1 MTGTVTLRLAS
12 HDNYKDWVYESV
24 TGADNPIGAD
34 LSSTAYASVYLIK
47 GSYAETYVYYS
58 FDTSAIPEG
67 SIITGVSC
75 TVKMGSVNRLLR
87 SADTIALVSG
97 ENQKNVTVNT
107 SVSSE
112 LLQTFDGGAWNYDEI
127 KNIRLQRYV
136 KRGSRI
142 EINSGV
148 NVQIY
153 AAELTVTYDMP
164 LPSDITDFTA
174 AVSDGVVNLSWTGAD
189 NADGYNIYRDGAL
202 IGTTAD
208 TTFVDTNAKKYLI
221 YTYSAAA
228 YNSYG
233 ESAAASAEVS
243 IPGSGDVLAD
253 LIFDRTSFD
262 LINGTAKGNYNA
274 DDLNRVAAAVNYISE
289 MFAQYG
295 YNVPEAVAADW
306 KTNDLPRKSKIDEH
320 HAKTLAVIGLILYPG
335 KPDKIPE
342 NLDKLTIEGANAI
355 ERALYELI
363 IAGNNIPDSWY
374 YSGELYG
381 GEI

>member
-12 HDNYKDWVYESV
+12 HDNYKDWVYKSV

-34 LSSTAYASVYLIK
+34 LSSTV
-47 GSYAETYVYYS
+47 YAEIGANTNSGDETYIYYS
-58 FDTSAIPEG
+58 FDTGVIPDGAAI
-67 SIITGVSC
+67 
-75 TVKMGSVNRLLR
+75 
-87 SADTIALVSG
+87 
-97 ENQKNVTVNT
+97 Q
-107 SVSSE
+107 SVSVSIKAKISSTTSFSSNKVT
-112 LLQTFDGGAWNYDEI
+112 LACGTTDKGGSTSLSTSAGTITLDGGAWTRDEL
-127 KNIRLQRYV
+127 NDVRLKIHAV
-136 KRGSRI
+136 SKKFGTKTI
-142 EINSGV
+142 TL
-148 NVQIY
+148 Y

-174 AVSDGVVNLSWTGAD
+174 AVSGGVVNLSWTGAD

-202 IGTTAD
+202 IGTTAGTTFAD
-208 TTFVDTNAKKYLI
+208 TTAKKYLS

-233 ESAAASAEVS
+233 ESAAASAVVA

-274 DDLNRVAAAVNYISE
+274 DDLNRVAVAVNYISE

-295 YNVPEAVAADW
+295 YSVPEAVAADW

-320 HAKTLAVIGLILYPG
+320 HAKTLAAIGLILYPG

-342 NLDKLTIEGANAI
+342 ALDKLTIEGANAI

-374 YSGELYG
+374 FSGELYG

>member
-12 HDNYKDWVYESV
+12 YDNYKDWVYASV
-24 TGADNPIGAD
+24 SGADNPIGAD
-34 LSSTAYASVYLIK
+34 LSSTAYATIYLTT
-47 GSYAETYVYYS
+47 GSGAETYAYYS
-58 FDTSAIPEG
+58 FDTSAIPKG

-75 TVKMGSVNRLLR
+75 TIKMRGVQPIFRA
-87 SADTIALVSG
+87 ADTIAIVSG
-97 ENQKNVTVNT
+97 DNQKIVTVNK
-107 SVSSE
+107 SYPDQM
-112 LLQTFDGGAWNYDEI
+112 QTFDGGTWTYDEI
-127 KNIRLQRYV
+127 KNIRLRRYV
-136 KRGSRI
+136 KRGTDYTTTNTSCA
-142 EINSGV
+142 
-148 NVQIY
+148 IY

-174 AVSDGVVNLSWTGAD
+174 AVSDGAVNLSWTGAD

-202 IGTTAD
+202 IGTATGTTFAD
-208 TTFVDTNAKKYLI
+208 TTAKKYLS

-243 IPGSGDVLAD
+243 ISGGDVLAD

-295 YNVPEAVAADW
+295 YSVPEAVAADW

-342 NLDKLTIEGANAI
+342 ALDKLTIEGANAI

-363 IAGNNIPDSWY
+363 IAGQNIPDSWY

>member
-1 MTGTVTLRLAS
+1 MTETVTLRLAS

-97 ENQKNVTVNT
+97 DNKKIVTVNT

-142 EINSGV
+142 DINSGV

-153 AAELTVTYDMP
+153 AAELTVTYDLP

-174 AVSDGVVNLSWTGAD
+174 AVSGGVVNLSWTGAD

-202 IGTTAD
+202 IGTTAG
-208 TTFVDTNAKKYLI
+208 TTFVDTTAKKYLS
-221 YTYSAAA
+221 YTYSVAA

-243 IPGSGDVLAD
+243 ISGGDVLAD

-289 MFAQYG
+289 MFVQYG

-320 HAKTLAVIGLILYPG
+320 HSKTLAIIGLILYPG

-342 NLDKLTIEGANAI
+342 TLDKLTIEGANAI

-363 IAGNNIPDSWY
+363 IAGQNIPDSWY

>member
-1 MTGTVTLRLAS
+1 MTETVTLRLAS

-142 EINSGV
+142 DINSGV
-148 NVQIY
+148 DAKIY

-174 AVSDGVVNLSWTGAD
+174 AVSGGVVNLSWTGAD

-202 IGTTAD
+202 IGTTTGTTFSD
-208 TTFVDTNAKKYLI
+208 TTAKKYLS

-243 IPGSGDVLAD
+243 ISGGDVIAD

-274 DDLNRVAAAVNYISE
+274 DDLNRVAVAVNYVSE

-320 HAKTLAVIGLILYPG
+320 HAKTLAAIGLILYPG

-342 NLDKLTIEGANAI
+342 TLDKLTIEGANAI

>member
-1 MTGTVTLRLAS
+1 MTETVTLRLAS
-12 HDNYKDWVYESV
+12 YDNYKDWVYKSV
-24 TGADNPIGAD
+24 SGANAPIGAD
-34 LSSTAYASVYLIK
+34 LSSKARAQISAHSK
-47 GSYAETYVYYS
+47 AGDETYIYYS
-58 FDTSAIPEG
+58 FDTGAVPAAAVIKS
-67 SIITGVSC
+67 VSC
-75 TVKMGSVNRLLR
+75 SVKAAATAPALFQATLSLAHGTTNKSGTALLGA
-87 SADTIALVSG
+87 SANITTI
-97 ENQKNVTVNT
+97 
-107 SVSSE
+107 
-112 LLQTFDGGAWNYDEI
+112 DGGEWTRDELN
-127 KNIRLQRYV
+127 NIRL
-136 KRGSRI
+136 K
-142 EINSGV
+142 
-148 NVQIY
+148 IY
-153 AAELTVTYDMP
+153 AVSKSTYGDYAVYLHAAELTVTYDMP

-189 NADGYNIYRDGAL
+189 NADGYNIYRDGTL
-202 IGTTAD
+202 IGTTAGTTFAD
-208 TTFVDTNAKKYLI
+208 TTAKKYNS
-221 YTYSAAA
+221 YAYSVIA

-243 IPGSGDVLAD
+243 ISGDDVLAD

-274 DDLNRVAAAVNYISE
+274 DDLNRVATAVNYISE

-295 YNVPEAVAADW
+295 YSVPEAVAADW

-320 HAKTLAVIGLILYPG
+320 HAKTLAAIGLILYPG

-342 NLDKLTIEGANAI
+342 TLDKLTIEGANAI

>member
-12 HDNYKDWVYESV
+12 HDNYKDWVYKSV
-24 TGADNPIGAD
+24 SGADNPIGAD
-34 LSSTAYASVYLIK
+34 LSSTAYALVYLTE
-47 GSYAETYVYYS
+47 GSNAETYVYYS

-75 TVKMGSVNRLLR
+75 TVKMESVSAMYR
-87 SADTIALVSG
+87 SVDTIALVSG
-97 ENQKNVTVNT
+97 DNQKNVTVNM

-112 LLQTFDGGAWNYDEI
+112 LLQTFDGGAWTYDEI
-127 KNIRLQRYV
+127 KNIRLRRYV
-136 KRGSRI
+136 KRGTRFTTYS
-142 EINSGV
+142 V

-174 AVSDGVVNLSWTGAD
+174 AVSGGVVNLSWTGAD

-202 IGTTAD
+202 IGTTAGTTFAD
-208 TTFVDTNAKKYLI
+208 TTAKKYLS

-233 ESAAASAEVS
+233 ESAAASAVVA

-274 DDLNRVAAAVNYISE
+274 DDLNRVAAAVNYVSE

-295 YNVPEAVAADW
+295 YNVPEAVTADW

-320 HAKTLAVIGLILYPG
+320 HAKTLAAIGLILYPG

-342 NLDKLTIEGANAI
+342 ALDKLTIEGANAI

-374 YSGELYG
+374 FSGELYG

>member
-1 MTGTVTLRLAS
+1 MTETVTLRLAS
-12 HDNYKDWVYESV
+12 HDNYKDWVYKSV

-34 LSSTAYASVYLIK
+34 LSSGAYASVYLTT
-47 GSYAETYVYYS
+47 GSNAETYAYYS
-58 FDTSAIPEG
+58 FDTSAIPDG
-67 SIITGVSC
+67 AIITGVSC
-75 TVKMGSVNRLLR
+75 TVKMGSVTSIHR

-97 ENQKNVTVNT
+97 DNLKNVTVNT
-107 SVSSE
+107 SVSSQ
-112 LLQTFDGGAWNYDEI
+112 LLQTFDGGEWTYDEI
-127 KNIRLQRYV
+127 KNIRLRRYV
-136 KRGSRI
+136 KRGTRYVTS
-142 EINSGV
+142 SV
-148 NVQIY
+148 AAQIY
-153 AAELTVTYDMP
+153 AVELTVTYDLPP

-174 AVSDGVVNLSWTGAD
+174 AVSDGAVNLSWTGAD

-202 IGTTAD
+202 IGTTTGTTFAD
-208 TTFVDTNAKKYLI
+208 TTAKKYLS

-243 IPGSGDVLAD
+243 IPGGDVLAD

-274 DDLNRVAAAVNYISE
+274 DDLNRVAAAVNHISE

-320 HAKTLAVIGLILYPG
+320 HEKTLAAIGLILYPG

-342 NLDKLTIEGANAI
+342 TLDKLTIEGANAI

>member
-12 HDNYKDWVYESV
+12 YDNYKDWVYESV

-34 LSSTAYASVYLIK
+34 LSSGAYASVYLTK
-47 GSYAETYVYYS
+47 GSNAETYAYYS
-58 FDTSAIPEG
+58 FDTSAIPDG
-67 SIITGVSC
+67 AIITGVSC
-75 TVKMGSVNRLLR
+75 TVKMGSVYAQYRFV
-87 SADTIALVSG
+87 DTIALVSG
-97 ENQKNVTVNT
+97 DNQKNVTVNT

-112 LLQTFDGGAWNYDEI
+112 LLQTFDGGAWTYDEI
-127 KNIRLQRYV
+127 KNIRLRRYA
-136 KRGSRI
+136 KRGTRFTTS
-142 EINSGV
+142 SV
-148 NVQIY
+148 NAQIY
-153 AAELTVTYDMP
+153 AAELTVTYDLP

-174 AVSDGVVNLSWTGAD
+174 AVSGGVVNLSWTGAD

-202 IGTTAD
+202 IGTTTGTTFSD
-208 TTFVDTNAKKYLI
+208 TTAKKYLS

-243 IPGSGDVLAD
+243 IPGGDVLAD

-295 YNVPEAVAADW
+295 YSVLEAVAADW

-320 HAKTLAVIGLILYPG
+320 HAKTLAAIGLILYPG
-335 KPDKIPE
+335 KPEKIPE
-342 NLDKLTIEGANAI
+342 TLDKLTIEGANAI

-374 YSGELYG
+374 FSGELYG
-381 GEI
+381 GEF

>member
-1 MTGTVTLRLAS
+1 MTETVTLRLAS
-12 HDNYKDWVYESV
+12 HDNYKDWVYKSV
-24 TGADNPIGAD
+24 SGADNPIGAD
-34 LSSTAYASVYLIK
+34 LSSTAYAEIGANTSS
-47 GSYAETYVYYS
+47 GDETYIYYS
-58 FDTSAIPEG
+58 FDAGVIPDGVAIQSVSVSIKATISSTIFFSSNKVTLACGTTDKGGSTSLSTSAG
-67 SIITGVSC
+67 TIT
-75 TVKMGSVNRLLR
+75 L
-87 SADTIALVSG
+87 
-97 ENQKNVTVNT
+97 
-107 SVSSE
+107 
-112 LLQTFDGGAWNYDEI
+112 DGGAWTRDEL
-127 KNIRLQRYV
+127 NDVRLKIHAVSTRFGT
-136 KRGSRI
+136 KTI
-142 EINSGV
+142 TL
-148 NVQIY
+148 Y
-153 AAELTVTYDMP
+153 AAELTVTYDLP

-174 AVSDGVVNLSWTGAD
+174 AVSDGAVNLSWTGAD

-202 IGTTAD
+202 IGTTAGTTFSD
-208 TTFVDTNAKKYLI
+208 TTAKKYLI

-243 IPGSGDVLAD
+243 ISGGDVLAD

-320 HAKTLAVIGLILYPG
+320 HAKTLAAIGLILYPG

-342 NLDKLTIEGANAI
+342 TLDKLTIEGANAI

-363 IAGNNIPDSWY
+363 IAGQNIPDSWY

>member
-1 MTGTVTLRLAS
+1 MTETVTLRLAS
-12 HDNYKDWVYESV
+12 YDNFKDWVYKSV

-34 LSSTAYASVYLIK
+34 LSSTAYAAIGANTSS
-47 GSYAETYVYYS
+47 GDETYIYYS
-58 FDTSAIPEG
+58 FDAGVIPDGAAIQSVSVSIKAKVSSTTHFSSNKVTLACGTTDKGGSTSLSTSAG
-67 SIITGVSC
+67 TIT
-75 TVKMGSVNRLLR
+75 L
-87 SADTIALVSG
+87 
-97 ENQKNVTVNT
+97 
-107 SVSSE
+107 
-112 LLQTFDGGAWNYDEI
+112 DGGAWTRDEL
-127 KNIRLQRYV
+127 NDVRLKIYAVSTRFGT
-136 KRGSRI
+136 KTI
-142 EINSGV
+142 TL
-148 NVQIY
+148 Y
-153 AAELTVTYDMP
+153 AAELTVAYDLP

-174 AVSDGVVNLSWTGAD
+174 AVSDGVVNLSWTNAE

-202 IGTTAD
+202 IGTTTGTTFSD
-208 TTFVDTNAKKYLI
+208 TTAKKYLS

-233 ESAAASAEVS
+233 ESAAAFAEVS
-243 IPGSGDVLAD
+243 IPGGDVLAD

-295 YNVPEAVAADW
+295 YSVPEVVAADW

-320 HAKTLAVIGLILYPG
+320 HEKTLAAIGLILYPG

-342 NLDKLTIEGANAI
+342 TLDKLTIEGANAI

>member
-1 MTGTVTLRLAS
+1 MTETVTLRLAS
-12 HDNYKDWVYESV
+12 HDNYKDWVYAKV

-34 LSSTAYASVYLIK
+34 LSSTAYASVYLTK
-47 GSYAETYVYYS
+47 GSNAETYVYYS
-58 FDTSAIPEG
+58 FDTPAIPEG

-75 TVKMGSVNRLLR
+75 TVKMGSVSTLNR

-97 ENQKNVTVNT
+97 DNKKIVTVNT

-112 LLQTFDGGAWNYDEI
+112 LLQTFDGGAWTYDEI
-127 KNIRLQRYV
+127 KNIRLRRYV
-136 KRGSRI
+136 KRGSTI
-142 EINSGV
+142 NINSGV
-148 NVQIY
+148 NVKIY
-153 AAELTVTYDMP
+153 AAELTVTYDLP

-174 AVSDGVVNLSWTGAD
+174 AVSGGVVNLSWTGAD

-202 IGTTAD
+202 IGTTAGTTFAD
-208 TTFVDTNAKKYLI
+208 TTAKKYLV

-243 IPGSGDVLAD
+243 ISGGDVLAD

-274 DDLNRVAAAVNYISE
+274 DDLNRVAAAVNYVSE

-295 YNVPEAVAADW
+295 YSVPEAVAADW

-320 HAKTLAVIGLILYPG
+320 HAKTLAAIGLILYPG

-342 NLDKLTIEGANAI
+342 TLDKLTIEGANAI

-363 IAGNNIPDSWY
+363 IAGKNIPDSWY